1 VVIAKVAR
9 GDQPGEAEG
18 YLFGDTTTDEDAYAV
33 AAGAALGVNDGLSPT
48 RGEVKN
54 LEPALEGPYTEDMS
68 TLHEPREPEV
78 RAYPPEEALRRSR
91 PLPRRE
97 DLVVDEVPADEWV
110 AFQEALA
117 ET

>member
-1 VVIAKVAR
+1 M
-9 GDQPGEAEG
+9 GYPFSPGSHDG
-18 YLFGDTTTDEDAYAV
+18 HEDAYAV
-33 AAGAALGVNDGLSPT
+33 AAGAALGVTDGLSPIG
-48 RGEVKN
+48 GELKN
-54 LEPALEGPYTEDMS
+54 LEAAAEAPYTEVMS
-68 TLHEPREPEV
+68 TLHEPQEPEV